1 MKVLN
6 AYSKFLNVLTKILRA
21 VLLTLLAAMVLI
33 MFYQAVMRYVFV
45 NAQPWCEELALYL
58 GIFCIMLGLGLASRI
73 DSHLQVDFLT
83 RLYKPEIRCLMT
95 AIWSVVTIV
104 IMLVFGYY
112 AISLMVNHATARSV
126 TMPITMKQIYTVF
139 PVSAFIL
146 ILYSIEIVARN
157 MVGFFHDGEVPALP
171 GADEKGGAAE

>member
-6 AYSKFLNVLTKILRA
+6 AYSKFLDVLTKVLRA
-21 VLLTLLAAMVLI
+21 ILIILLASMVIIMIYNVICRYIFSDAKPWAEELTLYI
-33 MFYQAVMRYVFV
+33 S
-45 NAQPWCEELALYL
+45 
-58 GIFCIMLGLGLASRI
+58 IFSIMLGLGIASRS

-83 RLYKPEIRCLMT
+83 RLYKPKIRCLMT

-126 TMPITMKQIYTVF
+126 TLPITMKQIYTVF

-171 GADEKGGAAE
+171 GAEEKGGAAE